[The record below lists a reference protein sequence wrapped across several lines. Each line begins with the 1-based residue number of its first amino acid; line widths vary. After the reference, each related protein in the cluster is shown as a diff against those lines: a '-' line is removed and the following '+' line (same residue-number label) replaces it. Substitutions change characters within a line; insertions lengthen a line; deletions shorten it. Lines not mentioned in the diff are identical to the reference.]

1 MIMKSKIFK
10 SFLLVLTVL
19 FVVNA
24 CKTKSS
30 GSTEANDTAQKKWS
44 VKMAD
49 AVMHDY
55 DSLVYYLNPSKV
67 KWEYDFAFLGQAIDR
82 LGNIDP
88 KYSKYMS
95 DYIDYFVQEDG
106 SVNTYKQ
113 SVYNIDRVNPGKNV
127 ITLYKRTGDEKYK
140 KVIDQLVEQMKNH
153 PKTNS
158 GGFWH
163 KKVYPYQMWLDG
175 IYMATPFL
183 AQYAKEFNE
192 PQWFDEVTYQIKL
205 IYSKTKDEQT
215 GLMYHAWDESKEQRW
230 SDPETGLSPHFWS
243 RAMGWYTM
251 AIVDVLDYLPV
262 NHTDRDSLIQILNAT
277 CADLL
282 KVRDENTSLWYQ
294 VLDMGDAN
302 GNYLEGSGSAMFA
315 YVFAKGANKGYLD
328 AKYRKYAEE
337 TFDGIINNLITEYP
351 DGRIEMK
358 DICGGCGLGGN
369 PYRDGSFEYYITEK
383 KVINDTKGVAP
394 FILAALELDK

>member
-1 MIMKSKIFK
+1 MIRI
-10 SFLLVLTVL
+10 SFLYLVLFALIGCTVK
-19 FVVNA
+19 
-24 CKTKSS
+24 KTSNNKVS
-30 GSTEANDTAQKKWS
+30 EAKDEKKWS

-49 AVMHDY
+49 AVMYDY
-55 DSLVYYLNPSKV
+55 DSLVHYLNPSRV

-82 LGNIDP
+82 LGDEDP

-95 DYIDYFVQEDG
+95 DYINYFVQEDG
-106 SVNTYKQ
+106 SVKTYKQ
-113 SVYNIDRVNPGKNV
+113 SIYNIDRVNPGKNV
-127 ITLYKRTGDEKYK
+127 ITLYKRTGEDKYK
-140 KVIDQLVEQMKNH
+140 KVIDQLVEQMANQ
-153 PKTNS
+153 PKTKS

-175 IYMATPFL
+175 IYMASPFL
-183 AQYAKEFNE
+183 AQYAKEFNQ
-192 PQWFDEVTYQIKL
+192 PQWFDVVTYQIKL
-205 IYSKTKDEQT
+205 IYKKTKDEKT

-230 SDPETGLSPHFWS
+230 ADPETGLSPNFWS

-251 AIVDVLDYLPV
+251 AIVDVLDYLPA
-262 NHTDRDSLIQILNAT
+262 NHTDRDSLIQILNTT
-277 CADLL
+277 CANLM
-282 KVRDENTSLWYQ
+282 KVRDTSTSLWYQ
-294 VLDMGDAN
+294 VLDQGN
-302 GNYLEGSGSAMFA
+302 REGNYLEGSGSAMFA

-328 AKYRKYAEE
+328 KKYYQYAQE
-337 TFDGIINNLITEYP
+337 TFDGIIKYLITEYP

-394 FILAALELDK
+394 FILTALELDR